1 MASQLDICNS
11 ALVKLGGMPK
21 VSTSDGSKEGIL
33 LEARFS
39 FAKDYVLREHP
50 WKCAIKRV
58 ALAPLPAT
66 PLSIPNNLKQWQYQY
81 QLPADY
87 VRMTLNDDDRL
98 FFQIEGTTFLSNI
111 NNAVIKYVYSV
122 TDIVQL
128 DSHLAETIAWYLA
141 QDIAMAL
148 VQNSQV
154 CDRMMKGY
162 SNWLSRAKFI
172 DASTSRA
179 ITQTEYFY
187 EEVRM
192 QANHI

>member
-66 PLSIPNNLKQWQYQY
+66 PLSIPNNLKQHI
-81 QLPADY
+81 DH
-87 VRMTLNDDDRL
+87 RMPP
-98 FFQIEGTTFLSNI
+98 
-111 NNAVIKYVYSV
+111 
-122 TDIVQL
+122 
-128 DSHLAETIAWYLA
+128 
-141 QDIAMAL
+141 
-148 VQNSQV
+148 
-154 CDRMMKGY
+154 
-162 SNWLSRAKFI
+162 
-172 DASTSRA
+172 
-179 ITQTEYFY
+179 
-187 EEVRM
+187 
-192 QANHI
+192 